1 MDDLI
6 KDLIEKAGLTEEQA
20 KAALEVFL
28 AYIKHDDDKRKKI
41 VQAAAAAT
49 VASAVAVRAI

>member
-6 KDLIEKAGLTEEQA
+6 KSLIEKAGLTEEQA
-20 KAALEVFL
+20 KTALQVFL
-28 AYIKHDDDKRKKI
+28 AYIKHDENRKKV

-49 VASAVAVRAI
+49 IASAVAVRAI

>member
-6 KDLIEKAGLTEEQA
+6 KDLTEKAGLTEEQA
-20 KAALEVFL
+20 KAALQVFL
-28 AYIKHDDDKRKKI
+28 AYIKHDENRKKV

>member
-6 KDLIEKAGLTEEQA
+6 KELVEKAGLTDEQA
-20 KAALEVFL
+20 QAALKVFL
-28 AYIKHDDDKRKKI
+28 AYIKHDENRKKV

-49 VASAVAVRAI
+49 IASAVAVRAI

>member
-28 AYIKHDDDKRKKI
+28 AYIKHDENRKKV

-49 VASAVAVRAI
+49 IASAVAVRAI

>member
-6 KDLIEKAGLTEEQA
+6 KDLIEKAGLTEDQA
-20 KAALEVFL
+20 KAALQVFL
-28 AYIKHDDDKRKKI
+28 GYIKHDENRKKV

-49 VASAVAVRAI
+49 IASAVAVRAI

>member
-20 KAALEVFL
+20 KTALQVFL
-28 AYIKHDDDKRKKI
+28 AYIKHDENRKKV

-49 VASAVAVRAI
+49 IASAVAVRAI

>member
-1 MDDLI
+1 MEDLI
-6 KDLIEKAGLTEEQA
+6 KELVEKAGLTEEQS
-20 KAALEVFL
+20 KAAVAVFL
-28 AYIKHDDDKRKKI
+28 AYVKHDENRKKV

>member
-6 KDLIEKAGLTEEQA
+6 KALTEKAGLTEEQA
-20 KAALEVFL
+20 KAALQVFL
-28 AYIKHDDDKRKKI
+28 AYVKHDENRKKV

-49 VASAVAVRAI
+49 IASAVAVRAI

>member
-6 KDLIEKAGLTEEQA
+6 KDLIEKAGLTEDQA
-20 KAALEVFL
+20 KVALHVFL
-28 AYIKHDDDKRKKI
+28 DYIKHDENRKKV

-49 VASAVAVRAI
+49 IASAVAVRAI

>member
-20 KAALEVFL
+20 KTALKVFL
-28 AYIKHDDDKRKKI
+28 AYIKHDENRKKV

-49 VASAVAVRAI
+49 IASAVGVRAI

>member
-20 KAALEVFL
+20 KTALKVFL
-28 AYIKHDDDKRKKI
+28 AYIKHDENRKKV

-49 VASAVAVRAI
+49 IASAVAVRAI